1 MYTEFVQ
8 KITELCPE
16 IVVIENEPMSAHTT
30 FRVGGAA
37 DVFVSPA
44 IDELITGIE
53 LCKKMK
59 IPYLVIGNGS
69 NLLVKDGGMEGVIFS
84 LGKRASKV
92 TVEGNKITA
101 QAGAMLSLV
110 ANSACDNSLTG
121 MEYEAQIPGT
131 VGGAVVMNAGAYGGE
146 IKDIIT
152 EVKVLLD
159 DGNVVMW
166 SKDDLQLSY
175 RHSRLM
181 DENAIVLEAT
191 FELADG
197 EQSEILA
204 KMEDFKQQ
212 RVSKQPLDL
221 PSAGSTF
228 KRPDG
233 YFAAKLID
241 DASLRGYQVGG
252 AQVSE
257 KHTGFVVNKGGATA
271 SDILSLMND
280 VSEKVFKDF
289 GVKLEPEVRI
299 IGRDL

>member
-37 DVFVSPA
+37 DVFVSPS

-59 IPYLVIGNGS
+59 IPYLVTGNGS
-69 NLLVKDGGMEGVIFS
+69 NLLVKDGGIEGVIFS

-92 TVEGNKITA
+92 TVEGNRITA

-110 ANSACDNSLTG
+110 ANNAYDNSLTG

-152 EVKVLLD
+152 EAKVLLD

>member
-8 KITELCPE
+8 KITELCPD
-16 IVVIENEPMSAHTT
+16 IIVIENEPMSAHTT

-37 DVFVSPA
+37 DVFVSPS

-69 NLLVKDGGMEGVIFS
+69 NLLVKDGGIEGVIFS

-152 EVKVLLD
+152 EAKVLLD

-181 DENAIVLEAT
+181 DENVIVLEAT

>member
-37 DVFVSPA
+37 AVFVSPS

-69 NLLVKDGGMEGVIFS
+69 NLLVKDGGIEGVIFS
-84 LGKRASKV
+84 LGKRASEI
-92 TVEGNKITA
+92 TVEGNKIKA

-110 ANSACDNSLTG
+110 ANRAYENSLTG

-152 EVKVLLD
+152 EAKVLLD

-166 SKDDLQLSY
+166 SKEDLQLSY

>member
-30 FRVGGAA
+30 FRVGGAV
-37 DVFVSPA
+37 DVFVSPS

-69 NLLVKDGGMEGVIFS
+69 NLLVKDGGIEGVIFS

-110 ANSACDNSLTG
+110 ANNAYDNSLTG

-152 EVKVLLD
+152 EAKVLLD
-159 DGNVVMW
+159 DGNVVTW

>member
-69 NLLVKDGGMEGVIFS
+69 NLLVKDGGIEGVIFS

-152 EVKVLLD
+152 EAKVLLD

-280 VSEKVFKDF
+280 VSEKVFKDS

>member
-30 FRVGGAA
+30 FRVGGAV
-37 DVFVSPA
+37 DVFVSPS

-69 NLLVKDGGMEGVIFS
+69 NLLVKDGGIEGVIFS

-92 TVEGNKITA
+92 TVEGNRITA

-110 ANSACDNSLTG
+110 ANNAYDNSLTG

>member
-110 ANSACDNSLTG
+110 ANNAYDNSLTG

>member
-30 FRVGGAA
+30 FRVGGVA
-37 DVFVSPA
+37 DVFVSPS

-59 IPYLVIGNGS
+59 IPYLVTGNGS
-69 NLLVKDGGMEGVIFS
+69 NLLVKDGGIEGVIFS

-92 TVEGNKITA
+92 TVEGNRITA

-110 ANSACDNSLTG
+110 ANNAYDNSLTG

-152 EVKVLLD
+152 EAKVLLD

-166 SKDDLQLSY
+166 SKEDLQLSY

>member
-8 KITELCPE
+8 KITELCPD
-16 IVVIENEPMSAHTT
+16 IIVIENEPMSAHTT

-37 DVFVSPA
+37 DVFINPS
-44 IDELITGIE
+44 IEELITGID
-53 LCKKMK
+53 LCKRMK
-59 IPYLVIGNGS
+59 IPYMVIGNGS
-69 NLLVKDGGMEGVIFS
+69 NLLVKDGGMEGVVFS
-84 LGKRASKV
+84 LGKRASEI
-92 TVEGNKITA
+92 TVEGNKIKA

-110 ANSACDNSLTG
+110 ANRAYENSLTG

-146 IKDIIT
+146 MKDIIT
-152 EVKVLLD
+152 EAKVLLS
-159 DGNVVMW
+159 DGTVTW
-166 SKDDLQLSY
+166 WTKDELNLSY

-181 DENAIVLEAT
+181 DENAIVLEAI
-191 FELADG
+191 FELGIGDKN
-197 EQSEILA
+197 EIFA

-280 VSEKVFKDF
+280 VSEKVFRDF

>member
-8 KITELCPE
+8 RITELCPE
-16 IVVIENEPMSAHTT
+16 IIVIENEPMSAHTT
-30 FRVGGAA
+30 FRVGGAV
-37 DVFVSPA
+37 DVFVSPS

-152 EVKVLLD
+152 EAKVLLD

-280 VSEKVFKDF
+280 VSEKVYKDF

>member
-8 KITELCPE
+8 KITELCPD
-16 IVVIENEPMSAHTT
+16 IIVIENEPMSAHTT

-37 DVFVSPA
+37 DVFINPS
-44 IDELITGIE
+44 IEELITGID
-53 LCKKMK
+53 LCKRMK
-59 IPYLVIGNGS
+59 IPYMVIGNGS
-69 NLLVKDGGMEGVIFS
+69 NLLVKDGGMEGVVFS
-84 LGKRASKV
+84 LGKRASEI
-92 TVEGNKITA
+92 TVEGNKIKA

-110 ANSACDNSLTG
+110 ANRAYENSLTG

>member
-1 MYTEFVQ
+1 MYKEFIS
-8 KITELCPE
+8 KLTELCPE
-16 IVVIENEPMSAHTT
+16 IVVLQNEPMSAHTT
-30 FRVGGAA
+30 FKVGGAA
-37 DVFVSPA
+37 DVFIQPS
-44 IDELITGIE
+44 IDELISAVS
-53 LCKKMK
+53 LCKDMK
-59 IPYLVIGNGS
+59 VPYLIIGNGS
-69 NLLVKDGGMEGVIFS
+69 NLLVKDGGIDSVVFS
-84 LGKRASKV
+84 LGKRAADI
-92 TVEGNKITA
+92 TVDGNVVTA
-101 QAGAMLSLV
+101 QAGAMLSIV
-110 ANSACDNSLTG
+110 AKAAYEASLSG

-131 VGGAVVMNAGAYGGE
+131 IGGAVVMNAGAYGGE

-152 EVKVLLD
+152 SAKVLLD
-159 DGNVVMW
+159 DGNVVTW

-191 FELADG
+191 FELTPG
-197 EQSEILA
+197 FKEEIFS

-228 KRPDG
+228 KRPEG

-241 DASLRGYQVGG
+241 DAKLRGYSIGG

-271 SDILSLMND
+271 SDILLLMD
-280 VSEKVFKDF
+280 EVSARVYKDF
-289 GVKLEPEVRI
+289 GVRLEPEVRI
-299 IGRDL
+299 IGRD

>member
-30 FRVGGAA
+30 FRVGGAV
-37 DVFVSPA
+37 DVFVSPS

-181 DENAIVLEAT
+181 DENVIVLEAT

>member
-37 DVFVSPA
+37 DVFVSPS

-69 NLLVKDGGMEGVIFS
+69 NLLVKDGGIEGVIFS

-152 EVKVLLD
+152 EAKVLLD